1 MILDS
6 FLSLAQTSAPPAGQP
21 GGMGSY
27 LIPVVCF
34 IVLIYFGIMRPQKL
48 QQQKLAS
55 MIAAL
60 KTGDKVITSGG
71 IHGII
76 SNLKDG
82 ATLVLKVDDNCKMEV
97 DKSAIATIK
106 KD

>member
-1 MILDS
+1 MFSDS
-6 FLSLAQTSAPPAGQP
+6 FLSLAQSAQP
-21 GGMGSY
+21 GGIGSFF
-27 LIPVVCF
+27 IPIVCF
-34 IVLIYFGIMRPQKL
+34 GVLIYFGILRPQKL
-48 QQQKLAS
+48 QQKKLEG

-60 KTGDKVITSGG
+60 KTGDKVVTSGG

-82 ATLVLKVDDNCKMEV
+82 TTLVLKVDDNCKMEV